1 MAKKKIK
8 KLLKKVAPLLAV
20 AGLGKAFMDSR
31 NRKAS
36 IDNNMAKEFGF
47 GQMNLKDY
55 GPYSI
60 GTKRSQMP
68 RIRPRMMDSNE
79 LSDDLMEYDQN
90 QDFGFGLM
98 AKKGGRIVKGKKAA
112 VRTKGFGKKKKQAN
126 RSKKK

>member
-31 NRKAS
+31 NRQAS

-47 GQMNLKDY
+47 GQMKLKDF
-55 GPYSI
+55 GPYSN
-60 GTKRSQMP
+60 KRGFVPVNMMTSEDMANDAMFQDAMAAKGG
-68 RIRPRMMDSNE
+68 RIKKT
-79 LSDDLMEYDQN
+79 
-90 QDFGFGLM
+90 
-98 AKKGGRIVKGKKAA
+98 KKGGRA
-112 VRTKGFGKKKKQAN
+112 VRKAN

>member
-47 GQMNLKDY
+47 GQMKLKDY
-55 GPYSI
+55 GPFTI

-68 RIRPRMMDSNE
+68 LENPMLTEEDYN
-79 LSDDLMEYDQN
+79 SDFFTNAM
-90 QDFGFGLM
+90 
-98 AKKGGRIVKGKKAA
+98 KKGGRVKKTKKGGRA
-112 VRTKGFGKKKKQAN
+112 VRKAN

>member
-47 GQMNLKDY
+47 GQMKLKDY
-55 GPYSI
+55 GPFTI

-68 RIRPRMMDSNE
+68 LEKTKNA
-79 LSDDLMEYDQN
+79 
-90 QDFGFGLM
+90 GF
-98 AKKGGRIVKGKKAA
+98 K
-112 VRTKGFGKKKKQAN
+112 RTF
-126 RSKKK
+126 R